1 MNERAGVLTATAS
14 PFSFEL
20 EFLFAVLP
28 LDFLHIDTHTR
39 HPGHMNRDSPITS
52 IAAAPASIRKLAQLV
67 RGTESESEMDS
78 AAFLAALV
86 SQFDTLKDSS
96 QFNENRE
103 NSGIASSEA
112 NESQANLLH
121 ELLQYVSKLD
131 ALSML
136 QVINEGESGGGGL
149 PGEGDSLPQ
158 TASADQG
165 LEPEECAAD
174 PTLAVIASLL
184 APQTHSGPTKPAGLE
199 SVDASN
205 SLGQTVHRS
214 REREAPGSISLDHGG
229 VLDTQVPA
237 PNTGFSHLLDKESN
251 AEDSITFGAG
261 EVLFFQSDKDLAAT
275 AGTAETIQ
283 SLTETG
289 FPLEAEFSTSQLSTV
304 VVDDE
309 IPALDKPLSQ
319 AAWPEGLGER
329 ILWMTDKDIRTAEIK
344 LNPQHLGPLEIR
356 IQMEQDR
363 ASIHFTTHHASV
375 REAIEAAV
383 PKLRE
388 MLGSQEISLSDI
400 NVTVPSESSNQ
411 SSSTFDLNQQPR
423 FGDQAQSLPDHDS
436 ASKDSVPAD
445 RGEPIA
451 ADGLLNLYA

>member
-1 MNERAGVLTATAS
+1 
-14 PFSFEL
+14 
-20 EFLFAVLP
+20 
-28 LDFLHIDTHTR
+28 
-39 HPGHMNRDSPITS
+39 MNRDSPITS
-52 IAAAPASIRKLAQLV
+52 IAAAPASIRKLAQLA

-86 SQFDTLKDSS
+86 SQLDTLKASS
-96 QFNENRE
+96 QFNENGD
-103 NSGIASSEA
+103 NSNISSAEA
-112 NESQANLLH
+112 NESRANLLH

-131 ALSML
+131 ALSTL
-136 QVINEGESGGGGL
+136 QAINEGESGEGCL
-149 PGEGDSLPQ
+149 PGNGDSLPQ
-158 TASADQG
+158 TASANQE
-165 LEPEECAAD
+165 LEPEECMAD
-174 PTLAVIASLL
+174 PALAVIASLL
-184 APQTHSGPTKPAGLE
+184 VPQTHTDRTKPAGLE
-199 SVDASN
+199 SEDASN

-214 REREAPGSISLDHGG
+214 RGQEAPGSNSLDHGG
-229 VLDTQVPA
+229 ALDTQVPA

-251 AEDSITFGAG
+251 PKDSVTLGAG
-261 EVLFFQSDKDLAAT
+261 EVLFQSDKESAAT
-275 AGTAETIQ
+275 AGTAETIR

-304 VVDDE
+304 VVDRE

-329 ILWMTDKDIRTAEIK
+329 ILWMTDKNIRTAEIK

-363 ASIHFTTHHASV
+363 ATIHFTTHHASV

-411 SSSTFDLNQQPR
+411 SGSTFDLNQQPR
-423 FGDQAQSLPDHDS
+423 FRDQAQSFPEHDS
-436 ASKDSVPAD
+436 MSKESVSAD
-445 RGEPIA
+445 RGEPVA